1 MQSNKTNTGAAQKP
15 ATPSGSTT
23 LTAVL
28 IEFTVKWTTIAIIF
42 TYRVLLAVAIKAVK
56 LVFRIGKARVAPVA
70 AVASQEMTT
79 GEMASEE
86 SGDVSVQAETFQAHE
101 AAEEDATGYVQTADF
116 EAADWTCGL
125 PLQPAVGVIHLR
137 GYTDR
142 CIVKRDLIINEPR
155 LRAIM
160 KGRRF
165 SLPDALYNPVEG
177 TSSIKDESVELA
189 EALIN
194 RIGAEAR
201 TTAMRRGRPS
211 NADQAAPQWAPWEED
226 DEQAAAREA
235 AAAEALALATAQASA
250 KAQAQAQ
257 ALATLQKTMA
267 RDQVNAPVLP
277 KQVEQAVTQRREERQ
292 KQAATTIAS
301 SANVFQ
307 AQAMKGITYVGRI
320 ARSGMTKVAPRKGN
334 PYEVFQVVLQL
345 DNGAE
350 MSFRGTEIER
360 EMERLECQDGQRIS
374 ITPMGQVPI
383 SLPGGGEGTKNLFR
397 IETEFANA

>member
-1 MQSNKTNTGAAQKP
+1 MQSNKTNNGAAQKQ
-15 ATPSGSTT
+15 ATQSKSHQPVLERVIERSFEWATYILIRLGWQLLLIATIVNIPIRLAKSLAKRSVRSLQQKSTST
-23 LTAVL
+23 PEATEALALNVEADEEVPEAV
-28 IEFTVKWTTIAIIF
+28 
-42 TYRVLLAVAIKAVK
+42 
-56 LVFRIGKARVAPVA
+56 
-70 AVASQEMTT
+70 
-79 GEMASEE
+79 
-86 SGDVSVQAETFQAHE
+86 
-101 AAEEDATGYVQTADF
+101 EEDATAYVQGFDF

-125 PLQPAVGVIHLR
+125 PLQPAVGVVHLR
-137 GYTDR
+137 GYTNR

-235 AAAEALALATAQASA
+235 AAAEALASATAQASA
-250 KAQAQAQ
+250 SAQAQAQ

-267 RDQVNAPVLP
+267 REQVNAPVLP

-301 SANVFQ
+301 TANVFH
-307 AQAMKGITYVGRI
+307 AQSMKGITYVGRI

>member
-15 ATPSGSTT
+15 GAQSSTNRSF
-23 LTAVL
+23 AEYL
-28 IEFTVKWTTIAIIF
+28 ITVTVMVISVIAIVS
-42 TYRVLLAVAIKAVK
+42 TRVAIWVAKRIVRLPAKLRKASPASVAALSQPEEQSSETEASPDLAVATTAV
-56 LVFRIGKARVAPVA
+56 V
-70 AVASQEMTT
+70 
-79 GEMASEE
+79 
-86 SGDVSVQAETFQAHE
+86 
-101 AAEEDATGYVQTADF
+101 EEDASSYVQDADF
-116 EAADWTCGL
+116 VGADWTCGL

-137 GYTDR
+137 GYTDQ

-211 NADQAAPQWAPWEED
+211 NADQVAPQWAPWEED

-301 SANVFQ
+301 TANVFH

>member
-1 MQSNKTNTGAAQKP
+1 MQSNTTSNGAAQKP
-15 ATPSGSTT
+15 ANESTT
-23 LTAVL
+23 KKYSWYERL
-28 IEFTVKWTTIAIIF
+28 ITFTVQWTILAIVATVRVAFWCIKRAVVSIF
-42 TYRVLLAVAIKAVK
+42 RSRKAS
-56 LVFRIGKARVAPVA
+56 AAPVA
-70 AVASQEMTT
+70 AVAEQE
-79 GEMASEE
+79 EE
-86 SGDVSVQAETFQAHE
+86 TAEPAP
-101 AAEEDATGYVQTADF
+101 AAEEVVASHEAQETDPTGYVQAADF

-137 GYTDR
+137 GYTAQ

-189 EALIN
+189 QELIN

-235 AAAEALALATAQASA
+235 AAAEALAQATAQASA

-257 ALATLQKTMA
+257 AMATLQKTIA
-267 RDQVNAPVLP
+267 RDQANAPVLP
-277 KQVEQAVTQRREERQ
+277 KQVEQAVAQRREERQ

-301 SANVFQ
+301 TANVFQ
-307 AQAMKGITYVGRI
+307 AQAMKGITYVGHI

-334 PYEVFQVVLQL
+334 PYEVFQVVVQL

-350 MSFRGTEIER
+350 MSFRGAEIER